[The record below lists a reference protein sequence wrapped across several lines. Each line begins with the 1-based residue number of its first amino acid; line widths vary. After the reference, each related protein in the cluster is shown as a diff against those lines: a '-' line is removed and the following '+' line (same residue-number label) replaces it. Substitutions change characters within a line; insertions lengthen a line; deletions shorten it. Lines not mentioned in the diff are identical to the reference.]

1 MSKNSVLEAFESAY
15 GNHIGIKRVD
25 EHIFMKFNAEENH
38 FWSPQLHLEI
48 EEVDER
54 NSRLLGV
61 FGPNPVLW
69 TFFMFLHFGVAILF
83 MVFGIWAYSNA
94 SLNKS
99 YHLQLGLLIF
109 SVCVWFALYAFG
121 RVGRH
126 KGKPQMRELYNRM
139 TDILS
144 SSNV

>member
-1 MSKNSVLEAFESAY
+1 MSKNSVLEAFESA
-15 GNHIGIKRVD
+15 GEKHIRIKRVD
-25 EHIFMKFNAEENH
+25 EHIFMKFNAKENN

-54 NSRLLGV
+54 NSSLLGV

-109 SVCVWFALYAFG
+109 SVFVWFALYAFG

-126 KGKPQMRELYNRM
+126 KGKPQMRELYNKM

-144 SSNV
+144 SSSV